1 MLACSHA
8 SATAGVLAYGRN
20 RQQIDRGFRLNRLVH
35 SQTLTLVDKL
45 QVLSRRYSLG
55 GCNVSSVRNCAQ
67 SEVYVG
73 ASENFR
79 TLQRKSQSV
88 LEDLERVDAEA
99 AGIAAQKTELRRV
112 RGLRQ
117 ECRRGCSAPRGSS
130 HANDFSRSHGCCSPA
145 GPGRPASNEGH
156 E

>member
-8 SATAGVLAYGRN
+8 SATVGVLAYGRN

-45 QVLSRRYSLG
+45 QVPGGTRRYPALVTFPSAP
-55 GCNVSSVRNCAQ
+55 NCVQ

-112 RGLRQ
+112 REPLLPRVPLRL
-117 ECRRGCSAPRGSS
+117 
-130 HANDFSRSHGCCSPA
+130 
-145 GPGRPASNEGH
+145 
-156 E
+156 